1 MRLDGKSI
9 QAAIM
14 QLVDDYKFDPYQ
26 VLEIVKSGIKSG
38 FKKDFPQYK
47 KSEIM
52 VSDDAES
59 TVKFG
64 EGKDRIRKR
73 SDKDCYA
80 GKPQYCISTR
90 Q

>member
-1 MRLDGKSI
+1 MQKSE
-9 QAAIM
+9 
-14 QLVDDYKFDPYQ
+14 LVVYNANKIRT
-26 VLEIVKSGIKSG
+26 E
-38 FKKDFPQYK
+38 

-52 VSDDAES
+52 VSVDAES

-73 SDKDCYA
+73 SDKECYA

>member
-1 MRLDGKSI
+1 MIYTKCFQGDDREVQKSK
-9 QAAIM
+9 
-14 QLVDDYKFDPYQ
+14 LVVYNANKIRT
-26 VLEIVKSGIKSG
+26 E
-38 FKKDFPQYK
+38 
-47 KSEIM
+47 KSEII
-52 VSDDAES
+52 VSVDAES